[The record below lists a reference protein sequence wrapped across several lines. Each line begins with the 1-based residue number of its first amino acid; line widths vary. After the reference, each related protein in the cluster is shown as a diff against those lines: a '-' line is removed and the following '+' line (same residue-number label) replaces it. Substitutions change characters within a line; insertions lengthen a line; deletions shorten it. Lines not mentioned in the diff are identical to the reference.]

1 MNEEKDEA
9 TVGSHES
16 KALSY
21 LFIYIKD
28 SPLKTLV
35 IRSLLETIYLR
46 LSLVSFH
53 CTRLHFQLSEDDI
66 LLIYSILFSILGR
79 KWNKWKTK
87 TKWMSILLKERWME
101 GCRNLWFWVVEN
113 LGVLV
118 RFPQQWSS
126 GQYPTNGEKDI
137 DGQVSQQDPFHTESN
152 LVPGV
157 YGGKLALE

>member
-1 MNEEKDEA
+1 MERVIDGPISTEYFEKVYMNEEKDEA

-53 CTRLHFQLSEDDI
+53 CTRLHFQLFEDDI
-66 LLIYSILFSILGR
+66 LLVYSILFF
-79 KWNKWKTK
+79 KYK
-87 TKWMSILLKERWME
+87 M
-101 GCRNLWFWVVEN
+101 
-113 LGVLV
+113 
-118 RFPQQWSS
+118 
-126 GQYPTNGEKDI
+126 
-137 DGQVSQQDPFHTESN
+137 
-152 LVPGV
+152 
-157 YGGKLALE
+157 